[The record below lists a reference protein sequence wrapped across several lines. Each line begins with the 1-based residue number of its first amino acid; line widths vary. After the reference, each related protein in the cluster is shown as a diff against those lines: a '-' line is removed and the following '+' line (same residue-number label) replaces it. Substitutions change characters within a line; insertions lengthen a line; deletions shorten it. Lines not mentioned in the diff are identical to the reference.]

1 MTELIEAKD
10 WGPKEIVELDIDPE
24 SAVRR
29 EYSEF
34 SMKSL
39 LNYGD

>member
-1 MTELIEAKD
+1 MS
-10 WGPKEIVELDIDPE
+10 EILGTKNGDLEETVELDIDLK